1 MENFKTPKLLITD
14 HYDKLIQ
21 QVDIYIE
28 ELLEKYN
35 ENDLLPEDNEEIS
48 LLEHTS
54 NDFYDKDEY
63 KDPYESK
70 YEYEMSKL
78 DVTPGAT
85 RIRDYLELIRSK
97 SIEELKKAEKETL
110 DSYEIN
116 KLLYKYDRVNLTVD
130 RVEEMKRN
138 IFKDKF
144 CFMLQ
149 FNKPDIRLLKNYLII
164 IDFYIDNEDFN
175 FIR

>member
-1 MENFKTPKLLITD
+1 MENFKTPRLLITD

-35 ENDLLPEDNEEIS
+35 EHDLLPVDNGEIS
-48 LLEHTS
+48 FLEPTS
-54 NDFYDKDEY
+54 NDFYVRDEY

-70 YEYEMSKL
+70 YEYNTSKL
-78 DVTPGAT
+78 DVTPGTT

-97 SIEELKKAEKETL
+97 SIEELKKAEKKAL
-110 DSYEIN
+110 DNYEMN
-116 KLLYKYDRVNLTVD
+116 KLLYKYDRDNLTVD

-149 FNKPDIRLLKNYLII
+149 FNKPDICLLKNYLII
-164 IDFYIDNEDFN
+164 VDFYINNEDLN